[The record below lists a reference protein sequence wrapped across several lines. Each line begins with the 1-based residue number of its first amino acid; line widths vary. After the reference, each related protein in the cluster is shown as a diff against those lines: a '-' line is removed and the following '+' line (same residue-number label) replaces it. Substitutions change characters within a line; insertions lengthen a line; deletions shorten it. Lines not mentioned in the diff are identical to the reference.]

1 LFYCGIRPG
10 HDFVQLVALEEV
22 RVEEPP
28 VRLHATFFEPGTA
41 EAVAA
46 QVLALG
52 ETVVAIATPLGG
64 PAHEQPVRVC
74 DAELQRRGVTPHG
87 LVPAGPELRERLSA
101 RAVYAPGADAA
112 GAREGAVAEGAY
124 QEAGVFETNV
134 EAVFC
139 ALQGRRVPA
148 RRHPLGVLRRIE
160 ELMSDMVVDP
170 GGDLWHRRI
179 EEIEAAAAAL
189 CAHRYAVGHACWV
202 GDPEEGVIVLPGSAL
217 PERFSA
223 EGVVPPVPRAPLA
236 GGGSPP
242 GG

>member
-1 LFYCGIRPG
+1 VFYCGIRPG
-10 HDFVQLVALEEV
+10 PDFQQLVALEEV

-28 VRLHATFFEPGTA
+28 VRLHATFFEPGSA

-52 ETVVAIATPLGG
+52 ESVAAVATPLAE
-64 PAHEQPVRVC
+64 PAQGEPARAC
-74 DAELQRRGVTPHG
+74 DAELQRRGVTPHAF
-87 LVPAGPELRERLSA
+87 LPAGPELRERLSDRGLYTPA
-101 RAVYAPGADAA
+101 EDGE
-112 GAREGAVAEGAY
+112 GAREGTVAEGAY
-124 QEAGVFETNV
+124 QGAAVFETNV

-139 ALQGRRVPA
+139 ALQGRRMPA
-148 RRHPLGVLRRIE
+148 RRHPLGVQRRIE

-179 EEIEAAAAAL
+179 EEVEAAAAAL

-202 GDPEEGVIVLPGSAL
+202 GDPKEAVIVLPGSSL

-223 EGVVPPVPRAPLA
+223 EGVVPPLPRAPLA
-236 GGGSPP
+236 GGQAESG
-242 GG
+242 